1 MRDILDK
8 MLLIEAI
15 ETREP
20 DFRFLML
27 EDNHIF
33 IIEDDPRDQAVDAVI
48 AAIRKLGTE
57 TDEGRAISQRIFGKE
72 PEDVTDQ
79 EVFKK
84 IIAPGF
90 DGVGPFAPEANRQ
103 IRTTSPDKL
112 DSLGS
117 LPGAKATMA
126 AALPKGRVNTPV
138 GPVDLDVSAG
148 DLGVVQNIYQKL
160 GKEFPKAKE
169 KLNTGDVMGA
179 LRQVYNRMQN

>member
-33 IIEDDPRDQAVDAVI
+33 IIEDDRAIQAVIDS
-48 AAIRKLGTE
+48 IRRLGTD
-57 TDEGRAISQRIFGKE
+57 TDEGRAIAQRIFGKE

-90 DGVGPFAPEANRQ
+90 DGVGP
-103 IRTTSPDKL
+103 IVKL
-112 DSLGS
+112 EQL
-117 LPGAKATMA
+117 
-126 AALPKGRVNTPV
+126 ALINLIHLEVFLAQKPLWLMLCPRVELTLL
-138 GPVDLDVSAG
+138 LD
-148 DLGVVQNIYQKL
+148 Q
-160 GKEFPKAKE
+160 
-169 KLNTGDVMGA
+169 
-179 LRQVYNRMQN
+179 

>member
-48 AAIRKLGTE
+48 DSIRRLGTD
-57 TDEGRAISQRIFGKE
+57 TDEGRAIAQRIFGKE

-117 LPGAKATMA
+117 LPGAKAAMA
-126 AALPKGRVNTPV
+126 DALPKGRVNTPV

-148 DLGVVQNIYQKL
+148 DLGVVQDIYQKL

-169 KLNTGDVMGA
+169 KLNKGDLMGA
-179 LRQVYNRMQN
+179 LRQVYDRMQN

>member
-8 MLLIEAI
+8 ILLIEAI

-33 IIEDDPRDQAVDAVI
+33 IIENDKAIQAVVDS
-48 AAIRKLGTE
+48 IRKLGTE
-57 TDEGRAISQRIFGKE
+57 TDEGRQIARRIFGKD

-79 EVFKK
+79 EVFNK
-84 IIAPGF
+84 IIVPGY
-90 DGVGPFAPEANRQ
+90 DGVGPFAPEVNRQ
-103 IRTTSPDKL
+103 IKTTSPDKL

-148 DLGVVQNIYQKL
+148 DLGVVQDIYQKL
-160 GKEFPKAKE
+160 GQQFPKAKQ
-169 KLNTGDVMGA
+169 KLNRGDVMGA
-179 LRQVYNRMQN
+179 LRQVYDRMQN